1 MFGFA
6 MIDIPVFFAGLAI
19 GLRYKD
25 NFVGAWQHLVAWI
38 HGAESYAAYLEG
50 KAAKLVRK
58 ADAVKSAAASAA
70 TTFQGEA
77 VKTAA
82 AITEAAKS

>member
-1 MFGFA
+1 MFA
-6 MIDIPVFFAGLAI
+6 MIDLGYIAVTAFI
-19 GLRYKD
+19 CLRYHSQ
-25 NFVGAWQHLVAWI
+25 FVAAWQHLVAWV